1 LKDPKD
7 EAEVKDPKVEP
18 EMNEPQDE
26 KVKDPE
32 LDPAVFWPTLIVLL
46 AIAIPLGLNPEKG
59 GEIVSSLLTAITFKF
74 DWLFLI
80 GTFACFCLVLYLALG
95 KYGKVK
101 LGQPND
107 KPEFSRFSYIAM
119 LFCAGIGS
127 SLMYWGIVEPI
138 SYMAA
143 PPFGAEPFSA
153 EAAEWASVYGG
164 FHWGFSA
171 WSIYAI
177 VTLPIAYAWFVKK
190 HTTKRASIVSA
201 NVIGDHA
208 HGWPGKAIDILAMFG
223 IVGGMCTSLGLG
235 VPMVSALLSDIT
247 GVPESFGLS
256 MAIVA
261 IWTLIFGAS
270 VYLGIYKGIKRLSDI
285 NVYMVIAL
293 LAFVLLAGPTAY
305 ILSSTTNSIGVL
317 LQNFIRMSFWT
328 DPVGGGGFPQG
339 WTVFYWAWWFALAI
353 QMGLFVARISKGRT
367 IRDVIFCEVVAGTA
381 GCYVYFAIFGNYTIN
396 LQMSGTLPVAQIFAE
411 QGGPA
416 AIIAVLHSL
425 PLDKI
430 IIPIFVIVAFVFLA
444 TTLDSAAYILAT
456 ISTKKIVGKQEPAR
470 WNRMLWC
477 IMLGVTAVALLAVG
491 GLDAV
496 QISAVL
502 TGLPAMLVVAILIV
516 SLFRYLKADEKDETM
531 PSTQIEVNSGGSTQK
546 QIDV

>member
-1 LKDPKD
+1 MKDAKVESEMNGPKD
-7 EAEVKDPKVEP
+7 ESKIKG
-18 EMNEPQDE
+18 
-26 KVKDPE
+26 PE

-59 GEIVSSLLTAITFKF
+59 GEIVSSLLTGITFKF

-101 LGQPND
+101 LGQPD
-107 KPEFSRFSYIAM
+107 DEPEFSRFSYIAM

-127 SLMYWGIVEPI
+127 SLMYWGIVEPV
-138 SYMAA
+138 SYMSG
-143 PPFGAEPFSA
+143 PPFGAEPFSV
-153 EAAEWASVYGG
+153 EAADWASVYGG

-177 VTLPIAYAWFVKK
+177 VTLPIAYSWFVKR
-190 HTTKRASIVSA
+190 HTTKRASIVCA
-201 NVIGDHA
+201 NVIGDYA
-208 HGWPGKAIDILAMFG
+208 HKWPGKAIDILTMFG

-235 VPMVSALLSDIT
+235 VPMVSALISKIT

-256 MAIVA
+256 VFIVA
-261 IWTLIFGAS
+261 IWVLIFGTS

-285 NVYMVIAL
+285 NVYMVLAL
-293 LAFVLLAGPTAY
+293 LAFVLFAGPTAY

-317 LQNFIRMSFWT
+317 FQNFIKMSFWT

-367 IRDVIFCEVVAGTA
+367 IRDVIFCEVVAGAA
-381 GCYVYFAIFGNYTIN
+381 GCYVYFAVFGNYTIN
-396 LQMSGTLPVAQIFAE
+396 LQMNGILPVAEILSE
-411 QGGPA
+411 HGGPA
-416 AIIAVLHSL
+416 TIIAVLQTL
-425 PLDKI
+425 PLQKI
-430 IIPIFVIVAFVFLA
+430 ILPIFVISAFIFLA

-456 ISTKKIVGKQEPAR
+456 VSTKKIVGKQEPAR
-470 WNRMLWC
+470 WNRMLWS
-477 IMLGVTAVALLAVG
+477 IMLGVTAISLMAVG
-491 GLDAV
+491 GLDSV

-502 TGLPAMLVVAILIV
+502 TGLPAVLVVAILIV
-516 SLFRYLKADEKDETM
+516 SLFRYLKEGEIM
-531 PSTQIEVNSGGSTQK
+531 PYNKNEVKCEGSMQK